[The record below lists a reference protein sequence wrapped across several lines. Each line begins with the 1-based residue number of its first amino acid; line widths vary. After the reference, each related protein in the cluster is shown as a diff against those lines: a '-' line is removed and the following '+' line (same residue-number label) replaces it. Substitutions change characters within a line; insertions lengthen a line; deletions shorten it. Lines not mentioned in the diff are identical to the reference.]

1 MVGEAWLGEIFL
13 VAVTKLQAP
22 LGESPNGGHCWS
34 WGVLSCRETSGK
46 LLMFFRGVVAIW
58 EDLDAS
64 VLAAEMIVF
73 FGHLRLT
80 IAH

>member
-1 MVGEAWLGEIFL
+1 MEVIAR
-13 VAVTKLQAP
+13 V
-22 LGESPNGGHCWS
+22 